1 MDLDRYSAQIGES
14 CCIARRETY
23 DTLLA
28 RIVEF
33 SVRAAVARSIDESEW
48 EHEQLR
54 RRGLSALQIFK
65 NDKAVWEDPTEYDA
79 ELAEARRE
87 RIDERFQASNEVD
100 AGLYQ
105 KIDADLR
112 DRWRRLG
119 YATPTLGHN
128 MKPLFAELARDA
140 ADRADDA
147 RERLLDEILH
157 PPTQEELE
165 S

>member
-1 MDLDRYSAQIGES
+1 MDLDRYTVRIGES
-14 CCIARRETY
+14 CCIAQRETY
-23 DTLLA
+23 DALLT

-33 SVRAAVARSIDESEW
+33 SVRAAVARSVDESEW
-48 EHEQLR
+48 EQEQLR

-65 NDKAVWEDPTEYDA
+65 NEKAVWKDRAEYDA

-87 RIDERFQASNEVD
+87 RIDERFQAANEVD

-105 KIDADLR
+105 QIDADLR

-140 ADRADDA
+140 ADRAHIA
-147 RERLLDEILH
+147 RERLL
-157 PPTQEELE
+157 EELLSPPGE
-165 S
+165 GGPDS